1 VRPTL
6 GKQVLVGGV
15 WAVEFVGL
23 VFLVLGLAL
32 KLELVRP
39 NVKTYAYTENETYR
53 SHISGPSE

>member
-1 VRPTL
+1 M
-6 GKQVLVGGV
+6 GGV

-39 NVKTYAYTENETYR
+39 NVKSYAYTENETYR